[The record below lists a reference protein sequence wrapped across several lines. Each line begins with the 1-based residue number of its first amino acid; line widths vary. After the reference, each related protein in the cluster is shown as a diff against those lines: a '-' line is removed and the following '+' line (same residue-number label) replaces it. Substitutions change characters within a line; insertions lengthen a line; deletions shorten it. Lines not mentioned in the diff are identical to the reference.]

1 MAYCV
6 ICGVKLEEGSKRCPL
21 CNTEVHLP
29 QGVEEQPSEP
39 LFAQPLPPAG
49 MGGITKTRK
58 GVIEL
63 ILSLFV
69 VSELTVAL
77 SMILSGNLAYSF
89 IPLFSIAMATLSLI
103 LAFSNKPTFSRQAS
117 IQLLLIALYL
127 LGIDAVDLS
136 LSWSLVA
143 SPALGLLWMYSIFP
157 THARMSKAP
166 RRSAVLVV
174 CATLAYL
181 AIVNVVFS
189 GSLTWFLPVALPSLL
204 VLVLLCTLFLFWF
217 SKRRNKTIPLADI
230 VLGTLVVLFL
240 SATVFD
246 LVLSKYQRGIF
257 ILRWS
262 DSLLLSGLIIF
273 LFLVS
278 VSVSRRV
285 RRYFTSHN
293 RHV

>member
-6 ICGVKLEEGSKRCPL
+6 QCGVKLEEGSKQCPL
-21 CNTEVHLP
+21 CNTEVLLP
-29 QGVEEQPSEP
+29 KGVQEQPSEP
-39 LFAQPLPPAG
+39 LFAQPLPPVG

-77 SMILSGNLAYSF
+77 SMILSGNLSYSF
-89 IPLFSIAMATLSLI
+89 IPLFSIAMAALSLI
-103 LAFSNKPTFSRQAS
+103 LAFSNKPTFHRQAS
-117 IQLLLIALYL
+117 IQMLLIAIYL
-127 LGIDAVDLS
+127 IGIDAANLN

-143 SPALGLLWMYSIFP
+143 SPALGLLWMYVVFP
-157 THARMSKAP
+157 NQTRVSKAP
-166 RRSAVLVV
+166 RRSAAIVV
-174 CATLAYL
+174 GATLAYL
-181 AIVNVVFS
+181 ALVNVVFS
-189 GSLTWFLPVALPSLL
+189 GALTWFVPVALPSLL
-204 VLVLLCTLFLFWF
+204 VLVALCCVFLFWF
-217 SKRRNKTIPLADI
+217 SRRRNKSIPLADI
-230 VLGTLVVLFL
+230 VLGTLVVLFF

-246 LVLSKYQRGIF
+246 LSLSKFQRGVF
-257 ILRWS
+257 SLRWS
-262 DSLLLSGLIIF
+262 ESLLLSGLIIL

-293 RHV
+293 RHS

>member
-6 ICGVKLEEGSKRCPL
+6 QCGVKLEEGSKQCPL
-21 CNTEVHLP
+21 CNTEVLLP
-29 QGVEEQPSEP
+29 KGVQEQPSEP

-77 SMILSGNLAYSF
+77 SMILSGNVAHSF
-89 IPLFSIAMATLSLI
+89 IPLFSIAMAALSLI
-103 LAFSNKPTFSRQAS
+103 LAFSNKPTFQRQAS
-117 IQLLLIALYL
+117 IQFLLAAVYL
-127 LGIDAVDLS
+127 LGIDAADRN

-143 SPALGLLWMYSIFP
+143 SPALGLLWMYVVFP
-157 THARMSKAP
+157 SHARISKAP
-166 RRSAVLVV
+166 RRSVVLVV
-174 CATLAYL
+174 LSTLAYL
-181 AIVNVVFS
+181 ALVNGVLS
-189 GSLTWFLPVALPSLL
+189 GSLTWFVPVALPSLL
-204 VLVLLCTLFLFWF
+204 VLVVLCWVFLFWF
-217 SKRRNKTIPLADI
+217 SRRRNKSIPLADI

-246 LVLSKYQRGIF
+246 LFLSKYQRGVF

-262 DSLLLSGLIIF
+262 ESLLLSGLIIL

-293 RHV
+293 RHS

>member
-6 ICGVKLEEGSKRCPL
+6 RCGVKLEEGSKRCPL

-29 QGVEEQPSEP
+29 DGVQEQPTEP

-103 LAFSNKPTFSRQAS
+103 LAVSNKPTFSRQAS
-117 IQLLLIALYL
+117 IQFLLVSLYL
-127 LGIDAVDLS
+127 LGIDAADLR
-136 LSWSLVA
+136 LSWSLAA
-143 SPALGLLWMYSIFP
+143 SPGLGLLWMYSIFP
-157 THARMSKAP
+157 TPARMRKAP
-166 RRSAVLVV
+166 RRNAVLMVG
-174 CATLAYL
+174 ATLAYL
-181 AIVNVVFS
+181 AILNLVFS
-189 GSLTWFLPVALPSLL
+189 GSLTWFIPVALPSLL
-204 VLVLLCTLFLFWF
+204 ALVLLCSLFLFWF
-217 SKRRNKTIPLADI
+217 SKRHNKTVPLADI
-230 VLGTLVVLFL
+230 VLGTLVVLFF
-240 SATVFD
+240 SATTFD
-246 LVLSKYQRGIF
+246 LFLSKYQRGLY